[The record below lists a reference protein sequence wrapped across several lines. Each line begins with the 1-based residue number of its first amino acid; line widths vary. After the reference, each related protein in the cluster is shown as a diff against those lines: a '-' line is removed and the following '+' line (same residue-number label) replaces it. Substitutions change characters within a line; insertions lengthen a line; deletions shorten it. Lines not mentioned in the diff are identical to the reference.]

1 MQIWE
6 LLETESDKVTN
17 EKGIFFNH
25 SSWEMQMLLWLCDS
39 LQKALLLWAD
49 FFFFNNE
56 EKKAVDGEPKPLAI
70 T

>member
-1 MQIWE
+1 
-6 LLETESDKVTN
+6 
-17 EKGIFFNH
+17 
-25 SSWEMQMLLWLCDS
+25 MQMLLWLCDS
-39 LQKALLLWAD
+39 LQKALLLCAD